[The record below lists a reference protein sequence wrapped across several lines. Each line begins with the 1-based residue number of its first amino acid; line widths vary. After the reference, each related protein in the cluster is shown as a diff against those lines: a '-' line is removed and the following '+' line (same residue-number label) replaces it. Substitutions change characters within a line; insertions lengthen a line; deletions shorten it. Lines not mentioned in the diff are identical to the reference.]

1 MQGLTSARVALAAR
15 RSIEKE
21 ARTAKRVQDSSRR
34 HSNKDE
40 SYSRQEKAEIKT
52 RKPRHEYLKEEK
64 GQILASSNTTMPD
77 DH

>member
-1 MQGLTSARVALAAR
+1 MQGLTSAWVALTAR
-15 RSIEKE
+15 RSSKKE
-21 ARTAKRVQDSSRR
+21 ARTAKRVQDSRL

>member
-1 MQGLTSARVALAAR
+1 MQGLTSAWAALAAR

-21 ARTAKRVQDSSRR
+21 ARTAKRVQDSRL
-34 HSNKDE
+34 HSNKEE
-40 SYSRQEKAEIKT
+40 SYSRQEEAANRT